1 MDETKISIDDP
12 DYRPDKFSL
21 SNGEI
26 RATGVLG
33 QGAVLNI
40 ARELLAARKQLA
52 ALSWKKITPE
62 NLPKVGDEVY
72 RGLRLTRPRV
82 APVLEGHIATRP
94 CAFHWRD
101 FGFSHFRSLNPPE
114 ADRD

>member
-1 MDETKISIDDP
+1 MV
-12 DYRPDKFSL
+12 
-21 SNGEI
+21 I
-26 RATGVLG
+26 RATGPEGTTDGSDCVEE
-33 QGAVLNI
+33 V
-40 ARELLAARKQLA
+40 AAYYKRRINKLEKQLA